1 MSTSP
6 TASGRTAQPARF
18 VPPLLV
24 PTAEQIAIQTAAEN
38 TVIVEANAG
47 AAKTTT
53 LALRMAESWT
63 RGMHPAD
70 CLALTYTVEAREALG
85 LSLGKIG
92 VPLAVIRQFGIETFE
107 SFAHAVLRDLD
118 GIIVPVKAH
127 AEALKSSVW
136 EAIETVAND
145 DNERWRD
152 ALVIPS
158 IGDNATIEA
167 FLRVDLNLKGRMLL
181 EFHQDEGPL
190 SPDFAAS
197 IGCDYTL
204 LKVFRAY
211 ERIRRGGHPDHPVF
225 RGPFDATYDLARL
238 IRDGEVP
245 DTLAAW
251 PSRVKMLLVDEM
263 HDMNQSMYLILAKLL
278 AGKCFFCGV
287 GDADQVIYSAA
298 GADPRFLG
306 DEIERIGESAA
317 NARRIKRYPLTASFR
332 YDTSLAKAVSRFK
345 QKKCSSASEHATAMA
360 TQHYDDEG
368 PQSCENLV
376 VAEICKLK
384 VARKK
389 QPAFAVLLRHPDQSV
404 ALENALLA
412 AGIAYT
418 TRGFDSYL
426 MRPEIL
432 LIRGLLAV
440 AADRFTSIDDPQT
453 RRRVVEAFVLFCDV
467 QITATGHAH
476 MTQSELLDDAI
487 RHVTDNPLILSS
499 FFENQVLNGVAP
511 VVARRLRAA
520 VQIAKTASGP
530 HLLDKVVE
538 ALGMDL
544 LAAGAFVQ
552 QARREEVQGNLAG
565 LRHSA
570 ERFETPADFFQS
582 LNDAEIKQRTLR
594 TGSAGVLL
602 ADVASVKGLEFEH
615 VALPYLQQGEFPG
628 PRGTLL
634 EEENLFY
641 VGMTRARKSLS
652 LYAHRER
659 PSAFVARLG

>member
-1 MSTSP
+1 MSALP
-6 TASGRTAQPARF
+6 TTSGRAPQPARF
-18 VPPLLV
+18 VPQLLV
-24 PTAEQIAIQTAAEN
+24 PTAEQLAIQTAAEN

-70 CLALTYTVEAREALG
+70 CLSLTYTAEAREALG

-92 VPLAVIRQFGIETFE
+92 VPSAVIRQFGIETFE
-107 SFAHAVLRDLD
+107 SFARTVLRELD
-118 GIIVPVKAH
+118 GALVPIKAN

-136 EAIETVAND
+136 EAIEAVAND
-145 DNERWRD
+145 DAERWRD

-158 IGDNATIEA
+158 VGDNATIEA

-181 EFHQDEGPL
+181 EFSHDEGPL
-190 SPDFAAS
+190 NPEFAAS

-204 LKVFRAY
+204 LKVFKAY

-238 IRDGEVP
+238 ILDGEVP

-251 PSRVKMLLVDEM
+251 PSRVKILLVDEM
-263 HDMNQSMYLILAKLL
+263 HDMNRSMYLILAKLL

-306 DEIERIGESAA
+306 DEIERSGTGATS
-317 NARRIKRYPLTASFR
+317 ARRIKRYPLTASFR
-332 YDTSLAKAVSRFK
+332 YDASLARAVARFK

-360 TQHYDDEG
+360 TLQYDDEG
-368 PQSCENLV
+368 SQSCENLV
-376 VAEICKLK
+376 VAEIRKWK

-412 AGIAYT
+412 ADIAYT

-453 RRRVVEAFVLFCDV
+453 RRRVVEALVLFCDV
-467 QITATGHAH
+467 RITATGHAH
-476 MTQSELLDDAI
+476 MTQRELLDDAI
-487 RHVTDNPLILSS
+487 RHVIDNPLILSS

-520 VQIAKTASGP
+520 VQIAKTESGP

-538 ALGMDL
+538 ALRMDL

-570 ERFETPADFFQS
+570 ERFETPAEFFQS

-659 PSAFVARLG
+659 PSVFVARLG

>member
-1 MSTSP
+1 
-6 TASGRTAQPARF
+6 
-18 VPPLLV
+18 
-24 PTAEQIAIQTAAEN
+24 
-38 TVIVEANAG
+38 
-47 AAKTTT
+47 
-53 LALRMAESWT
+53 
-63 RGMHPAD
+63 
-70 CLALTYTVEAREALG
+70 
-85 LSLGKIG
+85 
-92 VPLAVIRQFGIETFE
+92 GIETFE
-107 SFAHAVLRDLD
+107 SFARSVLRDLD

-136 EAIETVAND
+136 EAIEAVAND
-145 DNERWRD
+145 DAERWRD

-158 IGDNATIEA
+158 VGDNATIEA
-167 FLRVDLNLKGRMLL
+167 FLRVNLNLKGRMLL

-306 DEIERIGESAA
+306 DEIERMGASAA

-332 YDTSLAKAVSRFK
+332 YDASLARAVSRFK

-360 TQHYDDEG
+360 TQQYDDEG

-376 VAEICKLK
+376 VAEIRKRK

-412 AGIAYT
+412 ADIAYT

-467 QITATGHAH
+467 QITAAGHAH
-476 MTQSELLDDAI
+476 MTQRELLEDAI

-530 HLLDKVVE
+530 HLLDKVIE
-538 ALGMDL
+538 ALRMDL

-659 PSAFVARLG
+659 PSAFVTRLG